1 MDWKKIGL
9 HTSVYFTLLAAVILG
24 SWMMTATEFMEF
36 SFPAYRVLCF
46 LPFSLLFAIGNV
58 NFKYAEKSSLAMRT
72 LIHFVLTAGSFYV
85 FFYLPTRNEESTI
98 EIAFAMAV
106 IIIAA
111 YWVLMGTFLFLRSRF
126 VKIDRD
132 SQKYTSLYRRKK
144 NGPPEK
150 KPSKEKNE
158 DYKNVYK
165 KK

>member
-9 HTSVYFTLLAAVILG
+9 HTSVYFTVITAVILG
-24 SWMMTATEFMEF
+24 SWVLTATDFMEF
-36 SFPAYRVLCF
+36 SFPAHRVLFF

-58 NFKYAEKSSLAMRT
+58 NFKYAEKSSLAIRT
-72 LIHFVLTAGSFYV
+72 LIHFVLTAGGFYV
-85 FFYLPTRNEESTI
+85 FFYLPTRTEESTV

-126 VKIDRD
+126 IKIDRD
-132 SQKYTSLYRRKK
+132 NQKYTGLYRRKK
-144 NGPPEK
+144 NASPEK
-150 KPSKEKNE
+150 KPAKGKNE

-165 KK
+165 QK